1 MDIKPARGFTLVE
14 LIVVILLLAI
24 VSVYAASR
32 MFGRDSVA
40 AMVVRQQVISVIR
53 QVQVNRMQSNVDLS
67 NVTGDSS
74 FVLAVNSDCIGS
86 QQACALKADTRSD
99 WVDSDGNGVFFSV
112 NTSPIIN
119 FDLLGNPLDSSASG
133 AVITISSS
141 QDKCEVK
148 INAQGY
154 VFSGDCS

>member
-1 MDIKPARGFTLVE
+1 MNVKPARGFTLVE

-40 AMVVRQQVISVIR
+40 AMVVQQQVVSIVR

-86 QQACALKADTRSD
+86 QQACALKSDTRSD
-99 WVDSDGNGVFFSV
+99 WVDGDGSGVFFTG
-112 NTSPIIN
+112 NTGSIIN
-119 FDLLGNPLDSSASG
+119 FDLLGNPVGNSASG

-141 QDKCEVK
+141 EDKCEVE
-148 INAQGY
+148 INPQGY
-154 VFSGDCS
+154 VFVGACS